1 MGEYMLEQK
10 VKLLCGPGKAS
21 EIGSLAAKLGKKKA
35 LLVTD
40 KGIVATGIHNRVV
53 DSLEQAGVNCV
64 VLTAWFPTPLP
75 RMWRM
80 DIRCARTTSATW

>member
-40 KGIVATGIHNRVV
+40 KGIVATGIHNRDRKSVV
-53 DSLEQAGVNCV
+53 
-64 VLTAWFPTPLP
+64 
-75 RMWRM
+75 
-80 DIRCARTTSATW
+80 

>member
-35 LLVTD
+35 LLVT
-40 KGIVATGIHNRVV
+40 G
-53 DSLEQAGVNCV
+53 
-64 VLTAWFPTPLP
+64 
-75 RMWRM
+75 
-80 DIRCARTTSATW
+80 

>member
-21 EIGSLAAKLGKKKA
+21 EIGSLAVKLGKKKA

-40 KGIVATGIHNRVV
+40 KGIVATGIHKRVV
-53 DSLEQAGVNCV
+53 DSLRLCGVECV
-64 VLTAWFPTPLP
+64 VFDDVVPDPTAQNVADGYK
-75 RMWRM
+75 M
-80 DIRCARTTSATW
+80 CADRVCR

>member
-21 EIGSLAAKLGKKKA
+21 ETGALAAMLGKKKA

-40 KGIVATGIHNRVV
+40 KGIIATGIHNRVV
-53 DSLEQAGVNCV
+53 DSLEQAGIGCV
-64 VLTAWFPTPLP
+64 IFDGVVP
-75 RMWRM
+75 RPHCPECGGW
-80 DIRCARTTSATW
+80 I